1 MVEHVNIPWSIFSRF
16 LFLGSEGEDT
26 SLQLES
32 RAWCEPWLQIRAPVV
47 RENGRQEGLQGP
59 SPVFLPEK
67 LFGGSERAVTSENA
81 PVERRELQV
90 QPLPKPATAWWR
102 NHHKPA
108 RNFLRRFNFEGSE
121 DTVTSGKARKRLMVQ
136 LHQHRVRL
144 PPSIPFARAV
154 RAGLLHPN

>member
-1 MVEHVNIPWSIFSRF
+1 MKTAHWKGSRGAGVSA
-16 LFLGSEGEDT
+16 LLRRQISVC
-26 SLQLES
+26 SLS
-32 RAWCEPWLQIRAPVV
+32 D
-47 RENGRQEGLQGP
+47 
-59 SPVFLPEK
+59 FLPEK

-136 LHQHRVRL
+136 LHQNRVRL
-144 PPSIPFARAV
+144 SPSIPLARAV